1 MPNHVTN
8 QITVTGPAESLAAF
22 RAALLVPGEADSY
35 GRDDL
40 PQIIVDFNGI
50 LPMPASLHLES
61 GSATYRA
68 EIWNALA
75 DDLPIAGEE
84 AAKLYCIDRIRELTA
99 GHLDWETATV
109 GRLKEVFGQHP
120 GLAEQCGLDL
130 HYAEQIKRNIELYG
144 SPTWYEWCNR
154 NWGTK
159 WNAYHQ
165 HIGYLDEGELYLE
178 FDTAWSPPE
187 PVYEAIAERFPDLQL
202 EIRYIDEGG
211 GFAGTYEIK
220 DGILHDYP
228 CSDEEF
234 RMFAEEHF
242 GWDYSE
248 DDDEE

>member
-1 MPNHVTN
+1 M
-8 QITVTGPAESLAAF
+8 
-22 RAALLVPGEADSY
+22 
-35 GRDDL
+35 
-40 PQIIVDFNGI
+40 
-50 LPMPASLHLES
+50 
-61 GSATYRA
+61 
-68 EIWNALA
+68 A
-75 DDLPIAGEE
+75 DDLPIASEE

>member
-8 QITVTGPAESLAAF
+8 QITVTGPAESLAAL

-40 PQIIVDFNGI
+40 PQVIVDFNGI
-50 LPMPASLHLES
+50 LPMPASLHLEF

-75 DDLPIAGEE
+75 DDLPITGEE
-84 AAKLYCIDRIRELTA
+84 VAKLHCIDRIRELTT
-99 GHLDWETATV
+99 GYLDWETATV
-109 GRLKEVFGQHP
+109 GRLKEVFGQYP

-144 SPTWYEWCNR
+144 SPTWYEWCNH

-165 HIGYLDEGELYLE
+165 HIGYLDEEELYLE

-187 PVYEAIAERFPDLQL
+187 PVYEAIADRFPDLHL

-220 DGILHDYP
+220 DGVLQDYP
-228 CSDEEF
+228 CSDKEF
-234 RMFAEEHF
+234 RMFAEKHF

-248 DDDEE
+248 EDDAE

>member
-40 PQIIVDFNGI
+40 PQVIVDFNGI

-75 DDLPIAGEE
+75 DDLPIASEE

-99 GHLDWETATV
+99 GHLDWESATV

-144 SPTWYEWCNR
+144 SPTWYE
-154 NWGTK
+154 
-159 WNAYHQ
+159 
-165 HIGYLDEGELYLE
+165 
-178 FDTAWSPPE
+178 
-187 PVYEAIAERFPDLQL
+187 
-202 EIRYIDEGG
+202 
-211 GFAGTYEIK
+211 
-220 DGILHDYP
+220 
-228 CSDEEF
+228 
-234 RMFAEEHF
+234 
-242 GWDYSE
+242 
-248 DDDEE
+248 